1 MLNILIVKEYVM
13 SLIEE
18 LDRRKKEV
26 VNIKKAVKLRKDIAE
41 DLKYVMDK
49 GISFDELLE
58 LALEKLPIKKLVE
71 DLKKMDNK
79 EFKSTL
85 KSDTVRMDM

>member
-1 MLNILIVKEYVM
+1 M